1 MQMHVS
7 KVNRESQMKTLKPNE
22 NFEYKGCEAEVHDIL
37 VAINYSW
44 MTHSERQKHKF
55 VMFE

>member
-1 MQMHVS
+1 MHVS